1 MAIHILEQTLV
12 ITGFVLSMM
21 LIIEYIN
28 VQTKGLWI
36 KGLKKSGWLQL
47 LIASALGVIPG
58 CLGAY
63 AVVSMYTHNVIGFG
77 ALVASMIATSG
88 DEAFIMFSMMPGTA
102 LKITI
107 ILFVVGMITGGIIHF
122 FTKKKTFQPTNFA
135 YPLHEEHSECNCF
148 AWKDIPGYFK
158 HITFQ
163 RAVLLFFMALFAFL
177 IGTESIAGHDHG
189 ESGHYLMI
197 TLLVVICIAIFIIA
211 TVPEHFLEAHIWEH
225 IIKKHFI
232 QIFLWIFGILLALHF
247 LLDAIDI
254 EQWIQN
260 NQLPLLVIAVLIGII
275 PQSGPHLIF
284 VTLFISGHLPLSIL
298 LANSVVQDGHA
309 SLPLLAESK
318 KSFLFVKIINIII
331 GMIIGLMGV
340 LGGW

>member
-1 MAIHILEQTLV
+1 MIIHILEQTLV

-28 VQTKGLWI
+28 VQTKGIWI
-36 KGLKKSGWLQL
+36 KGLKKSWWLQL
-47 LIASALGVIPG
+47 LIASGLGIIPG

-88 DEAFIMFSMMPGTA
+88 DEAFIMFSMIPGTA
-102 LKITI
+102 IKITVV
-107 ILFVVGMITGGIIHF
+107 LFIVAMITGTIIHL
-122 FTKKKTFQPTNFA
+122 FTKKKKFKPTNFA
-135 YPLHEEHSECNCF
+135 YPLHDEHIECTCF
-148 AWKDIPGYFK
+148 KWKEIPGYFK
-158 HITFQ
+158 HISFQ
-163 RAVLLFFMALFAFL
+163 RAILLFFMALFAFL
-177 IGTESIAGHDHG
+177 IASGSIAGHHHG
-189 ESGHYLMI
+189 ESGHYLRI
-197 TLLVVICIAIFIIA
+197 TLLIVICVGLFIIA

-225 IIKKHFI
+225 IIKKHFV
-232 QIFLWIFGILLALHF
+232 QIFLWIFGVLLALHF
-247 LLDAIDI
+247 ILDAIDI

-260 NQLPLLVIAVLIGII
+260 NQLPLLVLAVLIGII

-284 VTLFISGHLPLSIL
+284 VTLFFSGHLPLSIL

-318 KSFLFVKIINIII
+318 KSFLFVKAINVII
-331 GMIIGLMGV
+331 GMIVGLLGV
-340 LGGW
+340 VGGW